1 MTPIIILVFSL
12 FASSAIMAQQST
24 TELAPSTSTTTTESE
39 STSTDRIERLQVTGS
54 YIQRIDI
61 EGPSPIEMINQED
74 FANTGSIT
82 LNDILQLNPSFQ
94 AAYEG
99 SGHVRFRGQ
108 HAGNV
113 LILLNGM
120 RLPKLN
126 GGYYTSINGIPTSV
140 IERVE
145 LLKDGGSAIYGSDA
159 MSGVMNFKT
168 RRDYDGA
175 DIQASTTIA
184 ESGVGTQTSYT
195 GTFGRAYSRGNI
207 MGVIQVEGAEPYSEL
222 DVGSYSNSDRNA
234 QSITSNA
241 TIEGVSR
248 AEVGVVCPG
257 GRGRVCETDSI
268 FYTQTR
274 SDKQDITG
282 LLTASYEFA
291 EMDLS
296 LLGMFNRRS
305 SISSGSPLRLNWR
318 DNRKSGG
325 SNNAIAL
332 SSMSDSPLR
341 DRIINDGLVDGNG
354 FVNVSG
360 TLVEEFG
367 NVISESQDDNI
378 VVQTDLKGYTNS
390 SWIWNV
396 QAGFATLKSER
407 EVIQGEAN
415 QEVLKELFRRGEM
428 DVLAP
433 QGAKSDLSSSFIRP
447 TYRNDGEM
455 ITGKAVMSGELFDL
469 GNLYSKGGLVSMAFG
484 YEGQVENFAF
494 NNDAV
499 LLDGLTLANPTRNF
513 SGSRAVHSA
522 FMELSAYPLQN
533 LEVQVAHRFDHYSD
547 VGNTYNPKLALAYT
561 PVKEVLLRSSVGTG
575 FRAPGITDLYS
586 GTTTGTQLFS
596 DLPNCPPTGR
606 CDRRFYEVTTF
617 TDPDLESETSL
628 HYSFGTVI
636 QPNRNVSFTLD
647 QWNYEGKNSLSAVSA
662 SRFSEIEKLYG
673 TEAFESTGARAVR
686 DENGKLISMSIP
698 AVMNIGSRELRGLD
712 GGFDIRFDLS
722 DKSQWRMNFS
732 AMHSLIF
739 ENNDKRYDFADE
751 VKNESWWKNRIGV
764 GLRNDNHNMNLSAL
778 TVASSNVGNGNSREK
793 LSQYTEL
800 DFSYGY
806 NTFWGGRF
814 NMAVRNLLNTRPPVA
829 LGGDT
834 VTFARL
840 ERSVSSFSPLR
851 RRFYIGYSQSF

>member
-1 MTPIIILVFSL
+1 MTPIIILALSYL
-12 FASSAIMAQQST
+12 SSSAVMAQQST
-24 TELAPSTSTTTTESE
+24 SNLSTSTTSSE
-39 STSTDRIERLQVTGS
+39 STSTDRVERVQVTGS

-61 EGPSPIEMINQED
+61 EGPSPLETINQED

-145 LLKDGGSAIYGSDA
+145 LLKDGGSALYGSDA

-175 DIQASTTIA
+175 EVQATTTIA
-184 ESGVGTQTSYT
+184 ESGVGTQTSYV
-195 GTFGRAYSRGNI
+195 GTFGKAYSRGNI
-207 MGVIQVEGAEPYSEL
+207 LGVVQVEGADPYTEL
-222 DVGSYSNSDRNA
+222 DVGSFSRSQRFSQTVA
-234 QSITSNA
+234 SNA
-241 TIEGVSR
+241 TLRGTSTR
-248 AEVGVVCPG
+248 SVGPLCPN
-257 GRGRVCETDSI
+257 GRVCETDGI
-268 FYTQTR
+268 NYTQTR
-274 SDKQDITG
+274 SENQDITG
-282 LLTASYEFA
+282 LLTASYEFT

-296 LLGMFNRRS
+296 VLGMFNRRTS
-305 SISSGSPLRLNWR
+305 TAAGSPLRLSWLDQRNT
-318 DNRKSGG
+318 GG
-325 SNNAIAL
+325 ANDAIAL

-341 DRIINDGLVDGNG
+341 DTIINDGLVDANG
-354 FVNVSG
+354 FVNLNGSF
-360 TLVEEFG
+360 VEELG
-367 NVISESQDDNI
+367 SVISESVNDNI
-378 VVQTDLKGYTNS
+378 VLQTDLKGYTNT

-407 EVIQGEAN
+407 QIIQGEAN
-415 QEVLKELFRRGEM
+415 QESLRELFRRGEWNP
-428 DVLAP
+428 LAP
-433 QGAKSDLSSSFIRP
+433 QGAKSNVSSAFINP
-447 TYRNDGEM
+447 TYRNEGEM

-469 GNLYSKGGLVSMAFG
+469 GTLYSRGGLISMAFG

-494 NNDAV
+494 NNDAI
-499 LLDGLTLANPTRNF
+499 LLDGLSLSSPTRNF
-513 SGSRAVHSA
+513 SGSRSVHSG

-533 LEVQVAHRFDHYSD
+533 LEVQLAHRFDHYSD

-561 PVKEVLLRSSVGTG
+561 PIKEVLLRSSVGSG

-586 GTTTGTQLFS
+586 GSTTDTRLFR
-596 DLPNCPPTGR
+596 DLPSCPATGR
-606 CDRRFYEVTTF
+606 CDQRFYEVTTF

-636 QPNRNVSFTLD
+636 QPNRNISFTLD
-647 QWNYEGKNSLSAVSA
+647 QWNYEGKNALSAIRA
-662 SRFSEIEKLYG
+662 DAYSEVEDLYG
-673 TEAFESTGARAVR
+673 KEALESIGARTVR
-686 DENGKLISMSIP
+686 DENGELISMSHP
-698 AVMNIGSRELRGLD
+698 SVTNVGSRVLRGLD
-712 GGFDIRFDLS
+712 GGLDIRFDLS
-722 DKSQWRMNFS
+722 DKSSWRMNFS

-739 ENNDKRYDFADE
+739 ENNDKRYDFADVE
-751 VKNESWWKNRIGV
+751 KMESWWKNRLSI
-764 GLRNDNHNMNLSAL
+764 GLRNDNHNMSFSAL
-778 TVASSNVGNGNSREK
+778 TVASSNVGRGARVER

-800 DFSYGY
+800 DFAYGY

-814 NMAVRNLLNTRPPVA
+814 NLAVRNLLNTRPPVA
-829 LGGDT
+829 LDGDT

-851 RRFYIGYSQSF
+851 RRFFIGYSQTF

>member
-1 MTPIIILVFSL
+1 MTPITIFVFSL
-12 FASSAIMAQQST
+12 LVSHSLMAQQST
-24 TELAPSTSTTTTESE
+24 SELSTTPSGSTSTQQV
-39 STSTDRIERLQVTGS
+39 ERLQVTGS

-61 EGPSPIEMINQED
+61 EGPSPLEMINQED

-145 LLKDGGSAIYGSDA
+145 LLKDGGSALYGSDA

-175 DIQASTTIA
+175 EIQASTTIA
-184 ESGVGTQTSYT
+184 QSGVGTQTSYT

-207 MGVIQVEGAEPYSEL
+207 LGVVQVEGADPYTEL
-222 DVGSYSNSDRNA
+222 DVGSFSRSNRFSQTIA
-234 QSITSNA
+234 SNA
-241 TIEGVSR
+241 TLGRGNS
-248 AEVGVVCPG
+248 AAQVGPLCPN
-257 GRGRVCETDSI
+257 GRVCETDGI
-268 FYTQTR
+268 NYNQTR
-274 SDKQDITG
+274 SENQDFTG

-296 LLGMFNRRS
+296 VLGMFNRRTS
-305 SISSGSPLRLNWR
+305 TSSGSPLSLNWLDQR
-318 DNRKSGG
+318 NVGG

-341 DRIINDGLVDGNG
+341 DRIINDGLVDSNG
-354 FVNVSG
+354 LVNLSG
-360 TLVEEFG
+360 TFVEEFG
-367 NVISESQDDNI
+367 NVISESQNDNI
-378 VVQTDLKGYTNS
+378 VLQADLKGYTNT

-407 EVIQGEAN
+407 QVIQGEAN
-415 QEVLKELFRRGEM
+415 QDQLRELFRRGEWNP
-428 DVLAP
+428 LAP
-433 QGAKSDLSSSFIRP
+433 QGAKSNLSSTFINP

-455 ITGKAVMSGELFDL
+455 FSTKAVVSGELFNL
-469 GNLYSKGGLVSMAFG
+469 GEFYSKGGLVSMALG
-484 YEGQVENFAF
+484 YEGQVENFEF
-494 NNDAV
+494 NNDSV
-499 LLDGLTLANPTRNF
+499 LLDGLTLASPTRNF

-533 LEVQVAHRFDHYSD
+533 LEVQLAHRFDHYSD

-561 PVKEVLLRSSVGTG
+561 PVKEVLLRSSIGTG

-586 GTTTGTQLFS
+586 GTTTGTQFFR
-596 DLPNCPPTGR
+596 DLPTCPPVGR
-606 CDRRFYEVTTF
+606 CDERFYEVTTF

-636 QPNRNVSFTLD
+636 QPNRNISFTLD
-647 QWNYEGKNSLSAVSA
+647 QWNYEGKNSLSAIRA
-662 SRFSEIEKLYG
+662 NAFSEIEDLYG
-673 TEAFESTGARAVR
+673 TEALESTGARTVR
-686 DENGKLISMSIP
+686 DENGDLVSMSIP
-698 AVMNIGSRELRGLD
+698 AVMNVGSRELRGLD
-712 GGFDIRFDLS
+712 GGVDVRFDLS

-751 VKNESWWKNRIGV
+751 EKNQSWWKNRLSV
-764 GLRNDNHNMNLSAL
+764 GLRNDNHNMSFTAL
-778 TVASSNVGNGNSREK
+778 TVASSTAGRGTRREK
-793 LSQYTEL
+793 LRQYTEL

-814 NMAVRNLLNTRPPVA
+814 SLAVRNLLNTRPPVA